1 MAADSIRADT
11 VSISFFIGLCCLG
24 FVVRAIDSKFDVV
37 FFEPFFHEVGVVE
50 YHVAVLVDKELR
62 SLSLATQYIVTLAVD
77 AVFEVK
83 PCTSSGDE
91 GSVYNSHIAHV
102 QRSIVTRMYIIDGSI
117 DASILHDIVAYAREV
132 AVERFAPVF
141 EVNDIVAVRYYAHG
155 VYLAEFDRYATDVG
169 EFHAVRV

>member
-1 MAADSIRADT
+1 MQ
-11 VSISFFIGLCCLG
+11 LCCL
-24 FVVRAIDSKFDVV
+24 IDNLVLITSKSHIIA
-37 FFEPFFHEVGVVE
+37 FEPLLYEVGVVE
-50 YHVAVLVDKELR
+50 HHVAVLVYKELR

-83 PCTSSGDE
+83 PCTSLGDE
-91 GSVYNSHIAHV
+91 GSVYNSHIAHA

-141 EVNDIVAVRYYAHG
+141 EVNDIVAVPYYAHG
-155 VYLAEFDRYATDVG
+155 VYLAEFDRYAADVG